1 MAAPEL
7 YRVRIRSDCFG
18 ANPLVEPLPQN
29 LDFGAEVPVIIDL
42 SEVDFIRPSG
52 LAFTF
57 ALTFTLLRLG
67 RDVRIS
73 EPDALVQR
81 DYLRRTN
88 FWGLLEEQGFAI
100 PQGLH
105 GYEPAEAQGLIEP
118 SIVRTDASTREN
130 VETSVAL
137 FDRLRASLVRAGLM
151 GRDRAAS
158 VFSELSL
165 NAAEHSQ
172 SARGAFVMAQA
183 YPARH
188 EIEIAV
194 ADVGRGIRAALGED
208 RYPNHADAVFAAMQ
222 ELVTGRRD
230 AAGNPAEGGYG
241 LSIVAEEADYLAI
254 RSGDALLESNDLRDA
269 RGELVLT
276 PRKVVALDGTLV
288 VATVSMQ
295 R

>member
-1 MAAPEL
+1 M
-7 YRVRIRSDCFG
+7 C
-18 ANPLVEPLPQN
+18 EP
-29 LDFGAEVPVIIDL
+29 V
-42 SEVDFIRPSG
+42 
-52 LAFTF
+52 T
-57 ALTFTLLRLG
+57 
-67 RDVRIS
+67 
-73 EPDALVQR
+73 PDQR

-100 PQGLH
+100 PPELR
-105 GYEPAEAQGLIEP
+105 GYNLGGAQGLIEP

-137 FDRLRASLVRAGLM
+137 FDRLRVALARAGLVS
-151 GRDRAAS
+151 RDRAAS

-165 NAAEHSQ
+165 NAAEHSW
-172 SARGAFVMAQA
+172 SSRGAFVMAQA

-194 ADVGRGIRAALGED
+194 ADVGRGIRAALGET
-208 RYPNHADAVFAAMQ
+208 RYASHADAVFAAMQ

-230 AAGNPAEGGYG
+230 AGGNPAEGGYG

-254 RSGDALLESNDLRDA
+254 RSGDALLESHDLRDA

-276 PRKVVALDGTLV
+276 PQQVVALDGTLV
-288 VATVSMQ
+288 VATVSTQ